1 MDMLG
6 KLQKHVYR
14 TVGLTLITSLETLI
28 RCYNVASLSFLQVF
42 PKAYLRPY
50 QASVMELFLRKLL
63 SIKNQIFLQR
73 KLHHI
78 YLIGS

>member
-14 TVGLTLITSLETLI
+14 TVGLTLITSYETLI
-28 RCYNVASLSFLQVF
+28 RCCVASLSFLQVF
-42 PKAYLRPY
+42 PKACLRPY
-50 QASVMELFLRKLL
+50 QVSVMELFLRKLL

-73 KLHHI
+73 KLHHR